1 MTKRGPDDLQLSL
14 RNGVGGAS
22 TTAPGVAAAAYYAN
36 VMTADSEPKKAK
48 LDPTLY
54 SSQFYTP
61 AMHHGLMTADASTVA
76 AVTAAANATT
86 AQLLTGNPITQIQGI
101 QLSTLP
107 QCNSTSAVTSIPV
120 SKVVH
125 VRNIPPD
132 LVDVELM
139 QLCIQYGPVSN
150 YMMLKGKSQA
160 FVEYEEEASAAAF
173 VSGMTAVPIQIRGR
187 TLFAQYSTHRELKF
201 DKNKAISDTE
211 SVANGSVSN
220 FEVGTQQQPNS
231 VLRTIIENMM
241 FPVSL
246 DVLYQLFT
254 RYGKVL
260 RIITF
265 NKNNTFQALV
275 QMSEANSAQLA
286 KQGLENQNVYNGCCT
301 LRIDYSK
308 LSTLNVK
315 YNNDKSRDYTN
326 PNLPAGEMTLEQTIA
341 MSIPGLQNLIP
352 ANPYN
357 FAFGANPATT
367 FLTTQLA
374 ASTAA
379 AAAVNDS
386 ANAAALAP
394 YLNPLGLTSAN
405 LAPSISSMRFPMIN
419 LTPVILVSN
428 LHEMKVTTDA
438 LFTLFGVYGDVM
450 RVKILYNKKDNALI
464 QYSEPQ
470 QAQLALTHL
479 DKVKWHDRLIRVAPS
494 KHTNVQMPKEG
505 QPDAGLTRDYAHSTL
520 HRFKKPGSKNYLNIY
535 PPCATLH
542 LSNIPTSVSE
552 EKLKEMFAEAGF
564 AVKAFK
570 FFPKDHKMALCQL
583 EDIETAIDAL
593 IAMHNHKLAEN
604 AHLRVSFSKSGI

>member
-1 MTKRGPDDLQLSL
+1 M
-14 RNGVGGAS
+14 A
-22 TTAPGVAAAAYYAN
+22 APQVLTSDHPY
-36 VMTADSEPKKAK
+36 
-48 LDPTLY
+48 
-54 SSQFYTP
+54 
-61 AMHHGLMTADASTVA
+61 HHQHDA
-76 AVTAAANATT
+76 
-86 AQLLTGNPITQIQGI
+86 
-101 QLSTLP
+101 
-107 QCNSTSAVTSIPV
+107 
-120 SKVVH
+120 
-125 VRNIPPD
+125 
-132 LVDVELM
+132 
-139 QLCIQYGPVSN
+139 
-150 YMMLKGKSQA
+150 
-160 FVEYEEEASAAAF
+160 
-173 VSGMTAVPIQIRGR
+173 TAVFRAPAN
-187 TLFAQYSTHRELKF
+187 T
-201 DKNKAISDTE
+201 D

-246 DVLYQLFT
+246 EVLHQLFA
-254 RYGKVL
+254 RFGKVL

-265 NKNNTFQALV
+265 SKNNTFQALV

-326 PNLPAGEMTLEQTIA
+326 PNLPAGEMTIEQTLA
-341 MSIPGLQNLIP
+341 MSTIPGLQNLIP

-367 FLTTQLA
+367 FLSSQLA
-374 ASTAA
+374 VSSAA
-379 AAAVNDS
+379 AAAANDS

-394 YLNPLGLTSAN
+394 YLNPLGLNPAN
-405 LAPSISSMRFPMIN
+405 LSSSNLNIRYSMLN

-552 EKLKEMFAEAGF
+552 DKLKEMFAEAGY

-570 FFPKDHKMALCQL
+570 FFPKDHKMALCQM

-593 IAMHNHKLAEN
+593 IKMHNHKLAEN

>member
-1 MTKRGPDDLQLSL
+1 MASPPTPPLPSTITTKSRKRRDPSSPDNESTTYSTTKRLAFCEPQLAT
-14 RNGVGGAS
+14 GAS
-22 TTAPGVAAAAYYAN
+22 HHVLLATPLPPQPPIKQRRMAAPQVLTSDHPYHQHDVVFRAPNNNDVAVNRAA
-36 VMTADSEPKKAK
+36 
-48 LDPTLY
+48 
-54 SSQFYTP
+54 
-61 AMHHGLMTADASTVA
+61 
-76 AVTAAANATT
+76 
-86 AQLLTGNPITQIQGI
+86 
-101 QLSTLP
+101 
-107 QCNSTSAVTSIPV
+107 
-120 SKVVH
+120 
-125 VRNIPPD
+125 
-132 LVDVELM
+132 
-139 QLCIQYGPVSN
+139 
-150 YMMLKGKSQA
+150 
-160 FVEYEEEASAAAF
+160 
-173 VSGMTAVPIQIRGR
+173 
-187 TLFAQYSTHRELKF
+187 
-201 DKNKAISDTE
+201 

-246 DVLYQLFT
+246 DVLHQLFT

-265 NKNNTFQALV
+265 SKNNTFQALV

-286 KQGLENQNVYNGCCT
+286 KAGLENQNVYNGCCT

-341 MSIPGLQNLIP
+341 MTSIPGLQNLIP

-379 AAAVNDS
+379 AAAANDN

-394 YLNPLGLTSAN
+394 YLNPLGLASAN
-405 LAPSISSMRFPMIN
+405 LTSSIPAMRFPMLN

-470 QAQLALTHL
+470 QAQLALSHL

-552 EKLKEMFAEAGF
+552 DKLKEMFAEAGYS
-564 AVKAFK
+564 VKAFK
-570 FFPKDHKMALCQL
+570 FFPKDHKMALCQM

-593 IAMHNHKLAEN
+593 IKMHNHKLAEN